1 MGNGNS
7 QPEAPGRRLDAD
19 AFCIVCSS
27 VNPEGTLICRTCG
40 NNLRDQKAQRIAGTL
55 SVDGNLMEPART
67 AWLPKAMVVLA
78 ILVVLWTAMNL
89 GDIEEWLVGA
99 QAADLAGGQVYWG
112 GSNSAILDEMAQ
124 ELAASP
130 LTEEEKEAAQNAIQE
145 NPEAVPPAG
154 SYDGHYLL
162 LRTGG
167 VPGEYGEALVRQVD
181 DERVLFVARVN
192 RGKAEVRGE
201 GFFEGGSRIAAR
213 DTAGL
218 MINGRYFGAQ
228 GFATYGGDT
237 WYTCYA
243 ASNLNEASY
252 SAIALRVK

>member
-7 QPEAPGRRLDAD
+7 QPEAPGYRLDAD

-27 VNPEGTLICRTCG
+27 VNPEGTLICKTCG
-40 NNLRDQKAQRIAGTL
+40 NNLRDQKAQRVAGTL
-55 SVDGNLMEPART
+55 AVDVNLLEPERT
-67 AWLPKAMVVLA
+67 AWLPKALVVLA

-89 GDIEEWLVGA
+89 GHIEEWLVGA
-99 QAADLAGGQVYWG
+99 QAADLTGGQVYWDG
-112 GSNSAILDEMAQ
+112 ANSAVLDEMAQ
-124 ELAASP
+124 ELEANL
-130 LTEEEKEAAQNAIQE
+130 LTEEEKEAAQNALQE
-145 NPEAVPPAG
+145 TSEAAPAAG
-154 SYDGHYLL
+154 SYDGHYVL

-218 MINGRYFGAQ
+218 MINGRCFGAQ
-228 GFATYGGDT
+228 GFATYGGNA

-243 ASNLNEASY
+243 ASDLNDASY
-252 SAIALRVK
+252 SAIAIRVR